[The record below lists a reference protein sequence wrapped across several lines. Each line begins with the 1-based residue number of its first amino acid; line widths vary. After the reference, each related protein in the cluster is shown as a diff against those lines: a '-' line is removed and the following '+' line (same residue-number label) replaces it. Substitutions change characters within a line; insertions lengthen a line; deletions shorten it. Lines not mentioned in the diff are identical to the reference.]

1 MDSADGDAQALC
13 AQLELSREAFEADEA
28 ARAEALMRE
37 VGLLDEPN
45 FSEPVPEVNAA
56 ESDLVKQAERFL
68 LPFATDASMPSQ
80 TSTTSP
86 NPLHVAAPAQLPA
99 PLLLDIPAPQSPSS
113 PLIDGELPLSP
124 EEPGQAEDAGQEPS
138 FDVVPPLELRPP
150 ANGQPA
156 AEAAMQESSQES
168 PDGRSPPEIRRVHPA
183 PPKARA
189 QPQAKTQILHPAEE
203 ADAALLLLPP
213 AERKRRRI
221 ELLTQAED
229 EALMKRQLHE
239 KMACLAQA
247 ARGEKPEEHLELP
260 FAGPDVQWDEEP
272 PHTAANGAA
281 FTDLVDSIE
290 QEEPRAREDEQSRLL
305 SELKAKLRG
314 LKQHL
319 EADKDY
325 LPKLAFTVHKK
336 VLSRGSPDKVSYPVL
351 QVFSRA
357 FCSPEL
363 KEGERRLVFYAFN
376 ELCRPLHKDPQ
387 STRSKYVRHAAWQ
400 FMKSVTTVEMNDRE
414 RDFYVRFCR
423 KHSRSSNDASW
434 IYRAAGSSP
443 TETKDYWDDL
453 MSKWELAMRGRQS
466 LQSVEQKKH
475 DLDRFKRCSL
485 TNAPYCPTPKNP
497 CLWVGLLQE
506 PTIQAPKQ
514 RSFACAAKLRTVST
528 TIASPDDELDA
539 LLHRVD
545 GVERRLIRGPASDRL
560 EGIASALSHAPARA
574 AKVQGLVPNQTVVI
588 GNYSPGWLSLTSFFC
603 LWVSADLGVEISLHG
618 CFQTQQTVRE
628 QSVAGRV
635 HVMQP
640 FMTSPGMEE
649 FQHGLGVFLGYDG
662 KEDVLSGPVAESW
675 DEACVTMAYR
685 KGSGVSGKAV
695 TFPACRGSAFITAE
709 FRSVRPVVSSD
720 LMLAEPKKLLVDGKQ
735 VDCSDFVH
743 GKEIE
748 FTLSTGDSW
757 LVVFPPGMGW
767 VCKAWP
773 FRLLAAKPTPPKGAA
788 VQLAMLKGKNPGLD
802 VQRWHSLVRHHAGA
816 YPVAS
821 GLNFKVGL
829 NADDAE
835 VSFNWANYV
844 RTVPGYPEKAAAE
857 RLVARRLE
865 DIAEN
870 SRILLATPTVA
881 DMLETSLLRCG
892 SKKMSL
898 LGTSL

>member
-1 MDSADGDAQALC
+1 ELQNLVVPLPSAPVVPAASKVHFLQGKPSGLPGRDRACSFVYSPRLCPGWFLQLTWLDPHIKGSPSFTHIRCSRANLKEPSERTKKENLPMDSSGDAPALC
-13 AQLELSREAFEADEA
+13 LQLELSREAFEADEA

-45 FSEPVPEVNAA
+45 LSEPVPEVNAA

-86 NPLHVAAPAQLPA
+86 NPSHVTAPGQLPA

-124 EEPGQAEDAGQEPS
+124 QEPGQAEDAGQEPS

-150 ANGQPA
+150 ASGQPA

-168 PDGRSPPEIRRVHPA
+168 PDGRSPPELQRVHPA
-183 PPKARA
+183 PLKAKA

-229 EALMKRQLHE
+229 EALMKRQLQE

-247 ARGEKPEEHLELP
+247 ARGEMPEGHLELP
-260 FAGPDVQWDEEP
+260 FAGPDIQWDEEP
-272 PHTAANGAA
+272 SHYATDGAVR
-281 FTDLVDSIE
+281 DLVDSIE
-290 QEEPRAREDEQSRLL
+290 QEEPREDEQSRLL

-336 VLSRGSPDKVSYPVL
+336 VLNRGPPDKVSYPVL

-363 KEGERRLVFYAFN
+363 QEGERRLVFYAFN

-414 RDFYVRFCR
+414 RDYYVRFCR

-443 TETKDYWDDL
+443 TEAKGYWDDL

-466 LQSVEQKKH
+466 LQSVEQKKN
-475 DLDRFKRCSL
+475 DLG
-485 TNAPYCPTPKNP
+485 
-497 CLWVGLLQE
+497 V
-506 PTIQAPKQ
+506 IQAV
-514 RSFACAAKLRTVST
+514 TVST

-545 GVERRLIRGPASDRL
+545 GMERRLIRGPPSDRL

-574 AKVQGLVPNQTVVI
+574 AK
-588 GNYSPGWLSLTSFFC
+588 
-603 LWVSADLGVEISLHG
+603 
-618 CFQTQQTVRE
+618 
-628 QSVAGRV
+628 V

-662 KEDVLSGPVAESW
+662 QEDVLSG
-675 DEACVTMAYR
+675 VTMAYR
-685 KGSGVSGKAV
+685 KGSGVSAKAV

-709 FRSVRPVVSSD
+709 LGPCVD
-720 LMLAEPKKLLVDGKQ
+720 LRVA
-735 VDCSDFVH
+735 
-743 GKEIE
+743 
-748 FTLSTGDSW
+748 GDD
-757 LVVFPPGMGW
+757 P
-767 VCKAWP
+767 
-773 FRLLAAKPTPPKGAA
+773 R
-788 VQLAMLKGKNPGLD
+788 
-802 VQRWHSLVRHHAGA
+802 
-816 YPVAS
+816 
-821 GLNFKVGL
+821 
-829 NADDAE
+829 
-835 VSFNWANYV
+835 
-844 RTVPGYPEKAAAE
+844 
-857 RLVARRLE
+857 
-865 DIAEN
+865 
-870 SRILLATPTVA
+870 LATTNLTICSAQASHPGRMNEWKFSASATFGQG
-881 DMLETSLLRCG
+881 DL
-892 SKKMSL
+892 
-898 LGTSL
+898 